1 MCKMYVVNQLNL
13 GNRKLGYELFNGKE
27 IVEMTEKMLKDSI
40 VSGKEVYG
48 MCVVNDEL
56 VLDKE
61 NFFMR
66 NMMIHS
72 HIGNYTAMVEDDT
85 CIAKVFYLVIG
96 SHTEAGKTVYDVVS
110 SRFERCGINE
120 EKLQAWYELG
130 VINGGVKIENN
141 KLVLAVQ
148 GKPEPEKVQG
158 VAEKKE
164 VVAKKKE
171 ETTEKK
177 ESVSSTDKNKK

>member
-1 MCKMYVVNQLNL
+1 
-13 GNRKLGYELFNGKE
+13 
-27 IVEMTEKMLKDSI
+27 
-40 VSGKEVYG
+40 
-48 MCVVNDEL
+48 
-56 VLDKE
+56 
-61 NFFMR
+61 
-66 NMMIHS
+66 
-72 HIGNYTAMVEDDT
+72 MVEDDT

-177 ESVSSTDKNKK
+177 ESASSTDKNKK

>member
-1 MCKMYVVNQLNL
+1 MYPFINHNQNDVISKTFWKNL
-13 GNRKLGYELFNGKE
+13 HTLF
-27 IVEMTEKMLKDSI
+27 
-40 VSGKEVYG
+40 
-48 MCVVNDEL
+48 
-56 VLDKE
+56 
-61 NFFMR
+61 
-66 NMMIHS
+66 
-72 HIGNYTAMVEDDT
+72 YTL
-85 CIAKVFYLVIG
+85 C
-96 SHTEAGKTVYDVVS
+96 S
-110 SRFERCGINE
+110 INE

-177 ESVSSTDKNKK
+177 ESASSTDKNKK

>member
-1 MCKMYVVNQLNL
+1 MRYEEYLEKLKNAVEK
-13 GNRKLGYELFNGKE
+13 KLGCPIE
-27 IVEMTEKMLKDSI
+27 IKKI
-40 VSGKEVYG
+40 KK
-48 MCVVNDEL
+48 N
-56 VLDKE
+56 
-61 NFFMR
+61 N
-66 NMMIHS
+66 
-72 HIGNYTAMVEDDT
+72 T

-96 SHTEAGKTVYDVVS
+96 SLTEAGKTVYDVVS
-110 SRFERCGINE
+110 SRFERCSINE

-130 VINGGVKIENN
+130 VISGGVKIENN

-177 ESVSSTDKNKK
+177 ESASSTDKNKK

>member
-1 MCKMYVVNQLNL
+1 MRYEEYLEKLKNAVEK
-13 GNRKLGYELFNGKE
+13 KLGCPIE
-27 IVEMTEKMLKDSI
+27 IKKI
-40 VSGKEVYG
+40 KK
-48 MCVVNDEL
+48 N
-56 VLDKE
+56 
-61 NFFMR
+61 N
-66 NMMIHS
+66 
-72 HIGNYTAMVEDDT
+72 T
-85 CIAKVFYLVIG
+85 CIAKVIYLVIG

-110 SRFERCGINE
+110 SRFERCSINE

-130 VINGGVKIENN
+130 VISGGVKIENN

-177 ESVSSTDKNKK
+177 ESASSTDKNKK

>member
-1 MCKMYVVNQLNL
+1 MRYEEYLEKLKNAVEK
-13 GNRKLGYELFNGKE
+13 KLGCPIE
-27 IVEMTEKMLKDSI
+27 IKKI
-40 VSGKEVYG
+40 KK
-48 MCVVNDEL
+48 N
-56 VLDKE
+56 
-61 NFFMR
+61 N
-66 NMMIHS
+66 
-72 HIGNYTAMVEDDT
+72 T

-110 SRFERCGINE
+110 SRFERCSINE

-164 VVAKKKE
+164 VVAKKQE

-177 ESVSSTDKNKK
+177 ESASSTDKNKK

>member
-1 MCKMYVVNQLNL
+1 MRYEEYLEKLKNAVEK
-13 GNRKLGYELFNGKE
+13 KLGCPIE
-27 IVEMTEKMLKDSI
+27 IKKI
-40 VSGKEVYG
+40 KK
-48 MCVVNDEL
+48 N
-56 VLDKE
+56 
-61 NFFMR
+61 N
-66 NMMIHS
+66 
-72 HIGNYTAMVEDDT
+72 T

-110 SRFERCGINE
+110 SRFERCSINE

-130 VINGGVKIENN
+130 VISGGVKIENN

-177 ESVSSTDKNKK
+177 ESASSTDKNKK

>member
-110 SRFERCGINE
+110 SRFERCSINE

-148 GKPEPEKVQG
+148 G

-177 ESVSSTDKNKK
+177 ESASSTDKNKK

>member
-1 MCKMYVVNQLNL
+1 MRYEEYLEKLKNAVEK
-13 GNRKLGYELFNGKE
+13 KLGCPIE
-27 IVEMTEKMLKDSI
+27 IKKI
-40 VSGKEVYG
+40 KK
-48 MCVVNDEL
+48 N
-56 VLDKE
+56 
-61 NFFMR
+61 N
-66 NMMIHS
+66 
-72 HIGNYTAMVEDDT
+72 T

-110 SRFERCGINE
+110 SRFERCSINE

-130 VINGGVKIENN
+130 VISGGVKIDNN

-177 ESVSSTDKNKK
+177 ESASSTDKNKK

>member
-1 MCKMYVVNQLNL
+1 MRYEEYLEKLKNAVEK
-13 GNRKLGYELFNGKE
+13 KLGSPIE
-27 IVEMTEKMLKDSI
+27 IKKI
-40 VSGKEVYG
+40 KK
-48 MCVVNDEL
+48 N
-56 VLDKE
+56 
-61 NFFMR
+61 N
-66 NMMIHS
+66 
-72 HIGNYTAMVEDDT
+72 T

-110 SRFERCGINE
+110 SRFERCSINE

-130 VINGGVKIENN
+130 VISGGVKIENN

-177 ESVSSTDKNKK
+177 ESASSTDKNKK

>member
-1 MCKMYVVNQLNL
+1 MRYEEYLEKLKNAVEK
-13 GNRKLGYELFNGKE
+13 KLGCPIEIKE
-27 IVEMTEKMLKDSI
+27 IKK
-40 VSGKEVYG
+40 
-48 MCVVNDEL
+48 N
-56 VLDKE
+56 
-61 NFFMR
+61 N
-66 NMMIHS
+66 
-72 HIGNYTAMVEDDT
+72 T

-110 SRFERCGINE
+110 SRFERCSINE

-177 ESVSSTDKNKK
+177 ESASSTDKNKK